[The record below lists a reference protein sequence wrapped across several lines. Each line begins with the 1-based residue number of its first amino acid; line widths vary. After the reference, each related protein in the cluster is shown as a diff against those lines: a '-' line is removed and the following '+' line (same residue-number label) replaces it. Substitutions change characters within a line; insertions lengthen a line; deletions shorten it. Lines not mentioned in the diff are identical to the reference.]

1 MKKAI
6 GIILLAVALLSVLCT
21 FASCYRVPDED
32 RKLPSENCVMV
43 YTISD
48 KESIRILYN
57 PDSDYHL
64 YGEWIK
70 DQTTTPVHLDADN
83 IPSTFSCSDGGYVV
97 SIKTFD
103 PDEKD
108 ATYASEKDWICNK
121 GVLNSSEIRNA
132 ATGETIPVTYSCE
145 SGGEY
150 HPSWVS
156 DVLLSFAESDG
167 KIYEEKALHFWYDF
181 EAKKGE
187 WAAKDLTI
195 PIRMQFSGISPS
207 DVNLR
212 IYDISGEGEKEILC
226 ARGNLTD
233 QNTYVA
239 KEVSGSMFYKGTISE
254 ITIVKTAR

>member
-6 GIILLAVALLSVLCT
+6 GIILLAVALLPVLCT
-21 FASCYRVPDED
+21 FASCYRVPDEN

-57 PDSDYHL
+57 PGSDYHL

-70 DQTTTPVHLDADN
+70 DQTTTPVRLKAYN
-83 IPSTFSCSDGGYVV
+83 TPSTFSCSDGPYNV
-97 SIKTFD
+97 SIYTFD

-108 ATYASEKDWICNK
+108 ATYASEKNWDFNK
-121 GVLNSSEIRNA
+121 GALNSSEIRNA

-150 HPSWVS
+150 RPSWVS

-167 KIYEEKALHFWYDF
+167 KIYEEKTLHFWYDF

-195 PIRMQFSGISPS
+195 PIRMQFWGISPS
-207 DVNLR
+207 DVKLR
-212 IYDISGEGEKEILC
+212 IYDISGEQEKEILC
-226 ARGNLTD
+226 ARGKLTD

-239 KEVSGSMFYKGTISE
+239 KEVSGSMFYEGTVSE

>member
-6 GIILLAVALLSVLCT
+6 GIILLAVALLPVLCT
-21 FASCYRVPDED
+21 FASCYRVPDEN

-70 DQTTTPVHLDADN
+70 DQTTTPVRLDADN
-83 IPSTFSCSDGGYVV
+83 IPSTFGNGGYVV
-97 SIKTFD
+97 SIYTFD

-108 ATYASEKDWICNK
+108 ATYASEKDWDFNK
-121 GVLNSSEIRNA
+121 GALNSSEIRNA

-150 HPSWVS
+150 RPS
-156 DVLLSFAESDG
+156 
-167 KIYEEKALHFWYDF
+167 

-195 PIRMQFSGISPS
+195 PIRMQFWGISPS
-207 DVNLR
+207 DVKLR
-212 IYDISGEGEKEILC
+212 IYDISGEQEKEILC

-239 KEVSGSMFYKGTISE
+239 KEVSGSMFYEGTVSE

>member
-21 FASCYRVPDED
+21 FASCYRVPDEN

-57 PDSDYHL
+57 PGSNYHL

-70 DQTTTPVHLDADN
+70 VQTTTPVRLDADN
-83 IPSTFSCSDGGYVV
+83 IPSTFGNGGYVV
-97 SIKTFD
+97 SIYTFD

-108 ATYASEKDWICNK
+108 STYASEKDWIFNK

-167 KIYEEKALHFWYDF
+167 KNTR
-181 EAKKGE
+181 KK
-187 WAAKDLTI
+187 
-195 PIRMQFSGISPS
+195 RCIS
-207 DVNLR
+207 
-212 IYDISGEGEKEILC
+212 
-226 ARGNLTD
+226 
-233 QNTYVA
+233 
-239 KEVSGSMFYKGTISE
+239 GTISRRKKASGQQR
-254 ITIVKTAR
+254 I